1 MFLITTTFQAARS
14 RNNPDR
20 PGKVYLRITHRVSLP
35 DGSASTEE
43 RTFNTGIEARSSLS
57 VKEIEWSL
65 VPFVRLAYNVLEE
78 LHDTGT
84 PFNID
89 DVAERVRK
97 RMANPAAIQAV
108 DCRATMWRSEVAT
121 PGKGYKKYF
130 KINPMPPKSVQTSD
144 RVDSLLEYLQS
155 MALKFKEEG
164 RENTFSSYICTRN
177 SIGKFLAGN
186 DICLHDIDRAF
197 VEKYAQWLL
206 DQGAA
211 PSTQS
216 FYLRTLRATLNHAG
230 EKGIIA
236 IDSEMFL
243 GLNTKANYDRKDK
256 EANLPDRRTLLRIAT
271 IDLAKDAKLDLA
283 RDMFMFAFYCRGMEL
298 TDILGLTTANIHN
311 GILTYRRRGKG
322 LEKNIV
328 LDTQAR
334 RIIAKYRQKEGSDL
348 FPLRKMYEGQLITS
362 IKFKVALWLREIGR
376 LMGLNTLSFGM
387 NIAIWQ
393 RLVAQVEP
401 TELLGQ

>member
-1 MFLITTTFQAARS
+1 M
-14 RNNPDR
+14 
-20 PGKVYLRITHRVSLP
+20 
-35 DGSASTEE
+35 
-43 RTFNTGIEARSSLS
+43 
-57 VKEIEWSL
+57 EWAL
-65 VPFVRLAYNVLEE
+65 VPFVRMAYNVLEE
-78 LHDTGT
+78 LHDTGS
-84 PFNID
+84 PFTID
-89 DVAERVRK
+89 DVAERVRM
-97 RMANPAAIQAV
+97 RMAAPAAIQTAV
-108 DCRATMWRSEVAT
+108 GGSTVWRSEVAT
-121 PGKGYKKYF
+121 PGNGYKKYF
-130 KINPMPPKSVQTSD
+130 KINHTPKESKQTPD
-144 RVDSLLEYLQS
+144 RAVYLLEYLQS

-186 DICLHDIDRAF
+186 DIRLRDIDRAF

-236 IDSEMFL
+236 IDSEMFH
-243 GLNTKANYDRKDK
+243 GLNTKASYDRKDK
-256 EANLPDRRTLLRIAT
+256 EAYLPDRRTLLRIAT
-271 IDLAKDAKLDLA
+271 IDLAKDTRLDLA

-322 LEKNIV
+322 LEKKIA
-328 LDTQAR
+328 LDAQAR
-334 RIIAKYRQKEGSDL
+334 RIIAKYRQKGGSDI

-376 LMGLNTLSFGM
+376 QIGLEALSFGM

-393 RLVAQVEP
+393 HLMAQVEP